1 MKNEKN
7 ISIYK
12 KEDYLTIESTRF
24 NEFLTINLSSF
35 NLSHYTEN
43 GQYGEKMMDC
53 YGIIGAITLIDNTY
67 LIVITDAKLI
77 TSFCKRDIYKVCD
90 THFIPFHEVS
100 ENDKNKEIL
109 FDFIATKSGEVKSED
124 EIIIENL
131 KSIFNNG
138 FYFSNKYDLANSISS
153 QRQIITEKKS
163 SPDSNSDYDY
173 IIDGNHNYLAN
184 WKLSKKLIYTNKQNT
199 SRVFISNCI
208 YGNIEQF
215 TYENGEESIQIILI
229 SKRKINN
236 FGIYY
241 YKKGLNKEGNDS
253 NQIETEL
260 ILIQNGTEI
269 YSTVYLSGYLP
280 LLYKKDLDEKMN
292 EYFDKYFKGLVN
304 EYNLLILLLLEEE
317 NYQYYVDKF
326 KELLHKNKQSYEKML
341 KYFSVNSSD
350 KHLYKILI
358 DSINNGIDLIELMGC
373 NHVDNHLQNLKDQNQ
388 FGTFFLMGI
397 DDNVVTKNEIYLA
410 YKIIYNLYK
419 KLNNQDPNF
428 LSVLKGDINL
438 EINTQNYIHN
448 NQLITENNINMFL
461 ENLKVIYK
469 RRLLELFPQYYY
481 ENKSILN
488 VEMRQRLYE
497 LIFSNK
503 KRILN
508 QKEEINYLRE
518 EFSTFSNIKIFVG
531 SWNTGNTNLDN
542 NKELDLDSWL
552 KPKNEQL
559 VPNIYFIGLQE
570 VVELNTANVISNSDD
585 KQKVLKDWGEKIEK
599 TLNTIGQYK
608 KLIEMNLVGINF
620 YFYILEKDANN
631 VNNLKSRFVKTGFG
645 GTAGNKGSCCIN
657 FHYLNTSISVACS
670 HLAAGSTHN
679 KQRMKELTY
688 ILDLKTTEFQ
698 NVKEDN
704 YIIVEQEGD
713 ESMALMNEAEEF
725 YAGVNASPSLQKKRK
740 SKGLTSQTFSD
751 SDIWILF
758 GDLNFRIDM
767 EYEEFSEF
775 VKNTENWSKLLEYDQ
790 FNKNKIAS
798 LTLQEMVQED
808 TIYHQPTYKYIVG
821 SDSYDYTHK
830 NKEKKENKGEEEGD
844 KSEEKN
850 KSGKKRNPSW
860 CDRIFYKKNAYE
872 RKHYGKI
879 IKGMEYNNVMDS
891 NFQTSDH
898 RPIYNIFDVIVFF
911 EDKDKRNRFEKEV
924 VSNEKLGINSKYFKT
939 PKFNY

>member
-1 MKNEKN
+1 MKDEKN
-7 ISIYK
+7 FSIYK
-12 KEDYLTIESTRF
+12 KEEYLTIESKRF

-35 NLSHYTEN
+35 DLSHYAEN
-43 GQYGEKMMDC
+43 GHYGEKVMDC
-53 YGIIGAITLIDNTY
+53 YGIIGAITLINNTY
-67 LIVITDAKLI
+67 LIVITDAKLV
-77 TSFCKRDIYKVCD
+77 TSFCKRDLYKISD

-100 ENDKNKEIL
+100 ENDKSKEML
-109 FDFIATKSGEVKSED
+109 FDFLATKTGEAKSED
-124 EIIIENL
+124 EIIIGNL
-131 KSIFNNG
+131 KHLFNNG

-163 SPDSNSDYDY
+163 TPGGSSDYDY

-184 WKLSKKLIYTNKQNT
+184 WKLSKKLIYTDKQNT
-199 SRVFISNCI
+199 ARVFLSNCI

-236 FGIYY
+236 YGIFY

-260 ILIQNGTEI
+260 IFIQNGTEI
-269 YSTVYLSGYLP
+269 YSTVYLTGYLP
-280 LLYKKDLDEKMN
+280 LLYKQDLDTKMN
-292 EYFDKYFKGLVN
+292 DYFEKYFKNLVN

-326 KELLHKNKQSYEKML
+326 KELLHNHKQSFEKFL
-341 KYFSVNSSD
+341 KYFSVNYSD

-358 DSINNGIDLIELMGC
+358 NSINNGIDLIELMGC

-388 FGTFFLMGI
+388 VGTFFLMGI
-397 DDNVVTKNEIYLA
+397 DDNVVSKNEIYLA
-410 YKIIYNLYK
+410 YKIIYNIYK
-419 KLNNQDPNF
+419 KLKNQDPNI
-428 LSVLKGDINL
+428 LSMLKGDINL
-438 EINTQNYIHN
+438 EIDTQNYLHN
-448 NQLITENNINMFL
+448 NQLITENNINKFL

-481 ENKSILN
+481 ENKSIMN
-488 VEMRQRLYE
+488 IEMKQRLYE
-497 LIFSNK
+497 LVFSNK
-503 KRILN
+503 KRIMN

-518 EFSTFSNIKIFVG
+518 EFSTFCNIKIFVG
-531 SWNTGNTNLDN
+531 SWNTGNTNLDSH
-542 NKELDLDSWL
+542 EDLDLDSWL
-552 KPKNEQL
+552 KPKNEK
-559 VPNIYFIGLQE
+559 VIPNIYFIGLQE
-570 VVELNTANVISNSDD
+570 VVELNTANVIMNNDD
-585 KQKVLKDWGEKIEK
+585 KQKVLKDWGKKIEK
-599 TLNTIGQYK
+599 TLSTIGNYK
-608 KLIEMNLVGINF
+608 KLVEMNLVGINF
-620 YFYILEKDANN
+620 YFYILEQNADN
-631 VNNLKSRFVKTGFG
+631 VNNLTSRFVKTGFG
-645 GTAGNKGSCCIN
+645 GTAGNKGSCCIKFN
-657 FHYLNTSISVACS
+657 YLTTSISVACS
-670 HLAAGSTHN
+670 HLAAGKKNN
-679 KQRMKELTY
+679 KQRLKELAY
-688 ILDLKTTEFQ
+688 ILNLKTNEFQ
-698 NVKEDN
+698 KVKDN
-704 YIIVEQEGD
+704 YILVEQDGD
-713 ESMALMNEAEEF
+713 DSLALMNEAEEF
-725 YAGVNASPSLQKKRK
+725 YAGVNASPSLQKKRI
-740 SKGLTSQTFSD
+740 SKTLTSQTFSD

-775 VKNTENWSKLLEYDQ
+775 VKNTENWNKLLEYDQ

-830 NKEKKENKGEEEGD
+830 NKEKKENEIENEGD
-844 KSEEKN
+844 KTEEKN

-860 CDRIFYKKNAYE
+860 CDRIFYKKNVYE

-898 RPIYNIFDVIVFF
+898 RPIYNIFDVIVFL
-911 EDKDKRNRFEKEV
+911 EDKEKRNRFEKEI
-924 VSNEKLGINSKYFKT
+924 VSNEKLGINSRYFIT